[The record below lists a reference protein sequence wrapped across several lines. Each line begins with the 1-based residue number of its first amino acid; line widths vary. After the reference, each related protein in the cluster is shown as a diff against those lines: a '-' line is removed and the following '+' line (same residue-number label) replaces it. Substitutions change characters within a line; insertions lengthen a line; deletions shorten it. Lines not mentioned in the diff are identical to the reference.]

1 MVTPNPDPDELRSLL
16 CALQDRIQQV
26 VLRER
31 DVLGSEALGRVVA
44 VTDADTIFAIDASC
58 EAAIHEW
65 FASEWPAAL
74 PVEVVMEGS
83 AATCFPGGTAVAD
96 TRLKCI
102 VDPIDGT
109 RGFMH
114 DKRSAWALA
123 ALAPQRGSGT
133 HLGDLHVAAMTELPP
148 VKQRLADQ
156 LSAVRGQGLVARRR
170 DLDARHEKEFA
181 PRPSPASDFSHGF
194 AGFAR
199 FFPEGKELLGRFEDA
214 LWEQLGVSGA
224 EVFEDQYLATG
235 GQLHELLTGR
245 DRMLGDLRPLVRET
259 LDRPALP
266 VCHPYDACTALIAEE
281 AGCVIE
287 NARGGSLNAPLDTTS
302 PVAWIGFANP
312 ALARR
317 VRPVLDALLG
327 RFFPP

>member
-1 MVTPNPDPDELRSLL
+1 MADPSPDPDELRRLL

-26 VLRER
+26 VLRQR
-31 DVLGSEALGRVVA
+31 DSLGIEALGRIVA
-44 VTDADTIFAIDASC
+44 VTDADTIYAIDASC
-58 EAAIHEW
+58 ETAIHDW
-65 FASEWPAAL
+65 FAAEWPAEL

-83 AATCFPGGTAVAD
+83 SAACFPEGTSATD

-123 ALAPQRGSGT
+123 ALAPQRGHATS
-133 HLGDLHVAAMTELPP
+133 LADLRVAAMTELPP

-156 LSAVRGQGLVARRR
+156 LSAVRGRGLVARRR
-170 DLDARHEKEFA
+170 DLDAGSETEFLA
-181 PRPSPASDFSHGF
+181 RPSAAPDFSHGF

-199 FFPEGKELLGRFEDA
+199 FFPEGKELLGRFEEA
-214 LWEQLGVSGA
+214 LWERLGVDGSD
-224 EVFEDQYLATG
+224 VFEDQYLATG

-245 DRMLGDLRPLVRET
+245 DRMLGDLRPLLRDT
-259 LDRPALP
+259 LGRPGLP
-266 VCHPYDACTALIAEE
+266 VCHPYDACTVLIAQE

-287 NARGGSLNAPLDTTS
+287 DPRGGVLDAPLDTVS
-302 PVAWIGFANP
+302 PVAWIGFAN
-312 ALARR
+312 AMLARR
-317 VRPVLDALLG
+317 VRPVLDELLT
-327 RFFPP
+327 RFFPV